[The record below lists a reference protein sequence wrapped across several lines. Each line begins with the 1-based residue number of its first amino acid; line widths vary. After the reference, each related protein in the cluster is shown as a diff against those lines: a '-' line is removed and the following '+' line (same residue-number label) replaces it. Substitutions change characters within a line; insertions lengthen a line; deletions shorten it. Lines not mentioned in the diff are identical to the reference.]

1 MPKNLLKGT
10 YCLIISLEQDSKI
23 KVGKLGRID
32 FKNGYYVYVGSALNS
47 LEGRIKRHI
56 NDHKKLFW
64 HVDYLLA
71 NKNAKIVDVL
81 FVVSDI
87 KWECKLA
94 SQISGEG
101 FQVNDFGC
109 SDCKCNSHLF
119 YFERFI
125 ESENICLNAFKNLNL
140 NPENLEKLKN

>member
-1 MPKNLLKGT
+1 MPKKPLKGT
-10 YCLIISLEQDSKI
+10 YCLLINLNQDSKI
-23 KVGKLGRID
+23 TVGKLGQID
-32 FKNGYYVYVGSALNS
+32 FKKGYYVYVGSALNS
-47 LEGRIKRHI
+47 LEGRIKRHL

-81 FVVSDI
+81 FTVSDI

-94 SQISGEG
+94 SKIGEKG
-101 FQVNDFGC
+101 FQVNAFGC

-119 YFERFI
+119 YFEKFN
-125 ESENICLNAFKNLNL
+125 ESENACINAFKNLNL
-140 NPENLEKLKN
+140 KPSNLEKF